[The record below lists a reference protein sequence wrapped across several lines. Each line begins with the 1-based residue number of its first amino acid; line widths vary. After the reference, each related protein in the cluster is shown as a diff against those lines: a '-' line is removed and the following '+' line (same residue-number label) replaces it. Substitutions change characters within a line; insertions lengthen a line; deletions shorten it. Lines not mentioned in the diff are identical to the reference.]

1 MSTTI
6 SMPRRA
12 IIYFALAFVAVLT
25 ALLLMHGRVWP
36 SRVHDIDLPTA
47 AGRANRLLAVYVH
60 DSGEPPVHFI
70 AAGAIGY
77 ADGWEFAWRY
87 RPCPEIAALKI
98 FIGKSGSAT
107 SSALP
112 DCTPRRGYA
121 VSPSTI

>member
-1 MSTTI
+1 MGKTM
-6 SMPRRA
+6 SMPLRA
-12 IIYFALAFVAVLT
+12 MIYFALAFVAVLT

-36 SRVHDIDLPTA
+36 GRVRDIDLQTA

-60 DSGEPPVHFI
+60 DSGEPPMHFI
-70 AAGAIGY
+70 AAGVIAY

-87 RPCPEIAALKI
+87 RPCPAIAALKI

-107 SSALP
+107 YSALP

-121 VSPSTI
+121 VGPGAV